1 MRSKSTA
8 RVLLKDTAMIFVI
21 NQYLQFSGELSY
33 VVGREID
40 KIQTKVK
47 NLTFLVCILFN

>member
-21 NQYLQFSGELSY
+21 NQYWQFSGELSY